1 MFGLPKFG
9 NGIGLHRMEQFM
21 QAHRIDRAALA
32 RKSVVVTGTNGK
44 GSTARF
50 IMSAIEAAGL
60 RVGCFTSPH
69 LFDVRERFTIG
80 ADLIPADAFERHS
93 ATVLAFNQSRPEDDR
108 IGLVRVPVSAPPC
121 CGSRTRSQ
129 TLSSGKLA

>member
-50 IMSAIEAAGL
+50 IMSAIEAAGTARRL
-60 RVGCFTSPH
+60 FHVSPP
-69 LFDVRERFTIG
+69 VRC
-80 ADLIPADAFERHS
+80 A
-93 ATVLAFNQSRPEDDR
+93 
-108 IGLVRVPVSAPPC
+108 
-121 CGSRTRSQ
+121 
-129 TLSSGKLA
+129 